1 MKKGLI
7 VVSLALVL
15 VLSLSVFVSAYENE
29 QCINYGSEDG
39 IKTIYACASGQWV
52 EDSLQ
57 ISELTQE
64 DVIFNTFSP
73 LEELVSPKLSEGEEY
88 VVEIFNQ
95 DAKFFKIS
103 VGEIEEEDGSFFI
116 LISTE
121 LKEGEVPVEISKGCV
136 LSDSDPEDSMDVYL
150 CSENQI
156 LGEEIKILELTRK
169 GVVIQTLGNLESST
183 SLKLFEGDEY
193 LVKRIDDEIPAKIFI
208 GEIEEEKGIWYVL
221 IGIDILKDFEVTD
234 SEKTEEEIAC
244 ENGCFLEDK
253 CYLYGYRKNGKYC
266 SDILDNFVGQK
277 EDPSSCENNFECKSN
292 LCIDSQC
299 VEAGFFKRI
308 MNWFKRIF

>member
-103 VGEIEEEDGSFFI
+103 VGEIEEEDGSF
-116 LISTE
+116 
-121 LKEGEVPVEISKGCV
+121 
-136 LSDSDPEDSMDVYL
+136 
-150 CSENQI
+150 
-156 LGEEIKILELTRK
+156 
-169 GVVIQTLGNLESST
+169 
-183 SLKLFEGDEY
+183 LF
-193 LVKRIDDEIPAKIFI
+193 
-208 GEIEEEKGIWYVL
+208 
-221 IGIDILKDFEVTD
+221 
-234 SEKTEEEIAC
+234 
-244 ENGCFLEDK
+244 
-253 CYLYGYRKNGKYC
+253 
-266 SDILDNFVGQK
+266 
-277 EDPSSCENNFECKSN
+277 
-292 LCIDSQC
+292 
-299 VEAGFFKRI
+299 
-308 MNWFKRIF
+308 